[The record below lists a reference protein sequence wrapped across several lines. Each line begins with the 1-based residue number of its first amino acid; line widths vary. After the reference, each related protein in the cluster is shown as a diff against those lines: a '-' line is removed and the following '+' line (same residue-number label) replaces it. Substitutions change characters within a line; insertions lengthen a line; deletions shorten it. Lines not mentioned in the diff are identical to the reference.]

1 MSTKISYLV
10 WVLVLCFCFS
20 SSKAFAAWNDYTF
33 NSDIDFYKDSILQS
47 NPDYILTDWQYFP
60 SDGLY
65 QDGDT
70 TNDSFCFPMDTG
82 QGGYIIVYG
91 ANGASNCSQW
101 SMWNPNYANAT
112 MVNYFDMVGAVK
124 LDCSNPLNDM
134 SCPGYQ
140 QAYFQMLCTTNPLY
154 DQSCPGYAQ
163 AYAVL
168 LNEERLAEQLASAV
182 DDGTPSNDGNDN
194 ADGTDLT
201 AFIEPVVVEQVQE
214 FVEDFSGSDDGSV
227 QEQVVDVVE
236 QAQQVVEQA
245 AAVAGV
251 AVEVAQEANAVAEQE
266 ATGVAL
272 TDEKIVEQ
280 SAATSE
286 PSKEDGPSARDT
298 INRLSAIG
306 VLGNS
311 QTNGVGDA
319 TGLSSSIEG
328 TGGTM
333 SLTGQVQDAS
343 ASNGS
348 GGQQNDGSSSQSTDG
363 MDSGSVFGSVIDSPE
378 TMANGNSELETQM
391 GSNLNDMFSDPALQ
405 SDVELFSGIGQDK
418 IETLSSRIIKDRINA
433 LIEADKDTSVKDA
446 EELVAESIQESID
459 NKLDD
464 LMTDAGQNQAEIVA
478 LMGINIDFDSY
489 KNKKIEEISFYTDGQ
504 WFQEVEIPQNR
515 RALRNGLAQQI
526 LHDKMVDEQYESSDN

>member
-1 MSTKISYLV
+1 MSTKISSLV
-10 WVLVLCFCFS
+10 WVLALCFCFF

-33 NSDIDFYKDSILQS
+33 GSDVDFYKNSILQS
-47 NPDYILTDWQYFP
+47 YTDYTLTDWQYFP
-60 SDGLY
+60 DEFY
-65 QDGDT
+65 RDGDT

-82 QGGYIIVYG
+82 QGSYIIVYG
-91 ANGASNCSQW
+91 VNGASSCSQW
-101 SMWNPNYANAT
+101 GDWNPNYRDAT
-112 MVNYFDMVGAVK
+112 MVNYFDMLGGVK
-124 LDCSNPLNDM
+124 IDCSNPLNDM

-154 DQSCPGYAQ
+154 DQTCPGYQQ

-201 AFIEPVVVEQVQE
+201 AFIEPVVEQVQQV
-214 FVEDFSGSDDGSV
+214 VEDFSGSDDGSV
-227 QEQVVDVVE
+227 QEQIVDVVE

-298 INRLSAIG
+298 IDRLSAIG

-348 GGQQNDGSSSQSTDG
+348 GGQQNDGSSSQSTGG

-378 TMANGNSELETQM
+378 TLANGNSELETQM
-391 GSNLNDMFSDPALQ
+391 GSNLNDMFSDPALE
-405 SDVELFSGIGQDK
+405 SDVELFSGIREDNT
-418 IETLSSRIIKDRINA
+418 ETLSSQIIRDRINA

-464 LMTDAGQNQAEIVA
+464 LMTDAGQNQAEIVT
-478 LMGINIDFDSY
+478 LMGINIDFDAY

-526 LHDKMVDEQYESSDN
+526 LHDKMVDAQYEHSDN